1 MDIGR
6 EEIDAWHRHR
16 GFLMVG
22 YNYVVRR
29 NGTVEVGRPED
40 ESGAHARGYNHKSIG
55 IALVGGC
62 TEDDVKVAENNFTSE
77 QWESLDTL
85 VRVLKV
91 NYPKAKVLG
100 HRDLEGVTKECP
112 SFDVQSWLDDSSSV
126 AL

>member
-1 MDIGR
+1 
-6 EEIDAWHRHR
+6 
-16 GFLMVG
+16 MVG

-85 VRVLKV
+85 VRGLKV